1 MTLWHL
7 VNSFL
12 MANLL
17 KCYSIP
23 ATEWCFSL
31 HFHDNN
37 SRFFWLNIPFLPLVC
52 SVRFSTDSLS
62 SSRVWKSRS
71 TADNTKRVNALG
83 GTWFRFSLRN
93 FVDDCQK
100 RRVHSKFIPNLWDN
114 AGRERSTGKF
124 LGICLIYDCTWCAES
139 TVIIFCIFAFLQI
152 LDFCLTLLG
161 R

>member
-1 MTLWHL
+1 MVFWWPTSWNVIAYQRPNGVFAYTFMTIILD
-7 VNSFL
+7 
-12 MANLL
+12 
-17 KCYSIP
+17 
-23 ATEWCFSL
+23 FS
-31 HFHDNN
+31 D
-37 SRFFWLNIPFLPLVC
+37 WIPFLPLVC